1 MAKMLDLIKSNAV
14 PAAVMR
20 SAAKGALSVSGAEMI
35 EILVYLTGNP
45 VLGQEARMT
54 LAQWDAA
61 AASAALSSSA
71 AAPEVLEYFW
81 MPQNRRPALLPAL
94 IENPRISEARLM
106 ELAGTASREVVVML
120 LASPRV
126 QSLPDVLQVLLTNP
140 QVAPLESLTLRE
152 HLGLETQAAEP
163 AEVLDVEIV
172 VAHQTFEQ
180 HYKAEIVA
188 EEGKPFELTNI
199 EAEEAEAVAP
209 AAVPVVVVAV
219 VVPEKNAE
227 APLKLSVLQKIANM
241 TVAQRVKSAFL
252 GNKEERSILIR
263 DGSKVVQNA
272 VMASPKLSESEVES
286 FAAAKNVQEN
296 VLREIARNRR
306 FIKSYTVI
314 RNLVSN
320 PRCPLDISLGLMKNL
335 LINDLRGLQMNKNV
349 PDTVRKVAYKLY
361 KEKSTPA
368 GQ

>member
-14 PAAVMR
+14 PATVMR

-54 LAQWDAA
+54 LAQWDPAA
-61 AASAALSSSA
+61 AFAALSRSD

-106 ELAGTASREVVVML
+106 ELAGGASREVVVML

-140 QVAPLESLTLRE
+140 QVAPLESLKLRE
-152 HLGLETQAAEP
+152 QLGLETEAAEP
-163 AEVLDVEIV
+163 AEALDVEIV

-180 HYKAEIVA
+180 QYKAEIVA

-199 EAEEAEAVAP
+199 EAEEAEAVAV
-209 AAVPVVVVAV
+209 AVPVVVAV
-219 VVPEKNAE
+219 VVPEKKEE

-272 VMASPKLSESEVES
+272 VMASPKLSESEVEN

-361 KEKSTPA
+361 KEKSSPV